1 MVDEKGTYYRDF
13 PIARYRCYRKGKR
26 KVSHS
31 TFSLLPHQLMPYS
44 RYSIPFIM
52 KVLELLSMDEAI
64 VEDVLEYVAG
74 LGKEDI
80 LSISAMK
87 VLVFKKTGLEAIE
100 RVQASGYY
108 KDITDTVND
117 PSIKQRL
124 KAFVGYAKEFCCHKT
139 NTPIRGPCGL
149 SYDFYLQGGGYYRN
163 AQFLFGIP
171 SQFR

>member
-1 MVDEKGTYYRDF
+1 
-13 PIARYRCYRKGKR
+13 
-26 KVSHS
+26 
-31 TFSLLPHQLMPYS
+31 
-44 RYSIPFIM
+44 
-52 KVLELLSMDEAI
+52 MDEASLG
-64 VEDVLEYVAG
+64 DVLDYVAG
-74 LGKEDI
+74 LGREDI

-124 KAFVGYAKEFCCHKT
+124 KAFVGYAKEFCCYKT
-139 NTPIRGPCGL
+139 NRPIRGPCGL
-149 SYDFYLQGGGYYRN
+149 SYGFYLQGGSYFRN